1 MYLNP
6 THSSTDAAVAAQIVR
21 EQPLASLITTDE
33 AGLPQVSH
41 LPMHLNVDGQGGW
54 TLLAHMARANPQW
67 QQLQARPQALVT
79 FLGPNAY
86 MSPDVYA
93 DKARVPTWSYVA
105 VHCRVRARLIDAQ
118 DAAAKDALLKALIAD
133 HDPAYAAQWRSLD
146 AAFQQRMLAAIVAFE
161 LQVESWQCAVKLN
174 QHRPEAHAAMHAHY
188 AAGTEA
194 ERGLARWMERLGM
207 ASEPASQG
215 A

>member
-6 THSSTDAAVAAQIVR
+6 THSSSDAAVAAQIVR
-21 EQPLASLITTDE
+21 EQPLASLITTDD

-41 LPMHLNVDGQGGW
+41 LPMHLSVDGQGGW

-67 QQLQARPQALVT
+67 QQLQARPQALVS

-86 MSPDVYA
+86 MSPDVYQ

-105 VHCRVRARLIDAQ
+105 VHCRVWARPIDAQ
-118 DAAAKDALLKALIAD
+118 DLAAKDALLKALIGD

-161 LQVESWQCAVKLN
+161 LKVESWQCAVKLN

-188 AAGTEA
+188 AAGTES
-194 ERGLARWMERLGM
+194 ERALARWMERL
-207 ASEPASQG
+207 ALVP
-215 A
+215 

>member
-6 THSSTDAAVAAQIVR
+6 THSSSDAAVAAQIVR
-21 EQPLASLITTDE
+21 EQPLASLITTDD

-41 LPMHLNVDGQGGW
+41 LPMHLSVDGQGGW

-67 QQLQARPQALVT
+67 QQLQARPQALVS

-86 MSPDVYA
+86 MSPDVYQ

-105 VHCRVRARLIDAQ
+105 VHCRVRARPIDAQ
-118 DAAAKDALLKALIAD
+118 DLAAKDALLKTLIGD

-161 LQVESWQCAVKLN
+161 LKVESWQCAVKLK
-174 QHRPEAHAAMHAHY
+174 QHRPEAHAAMHARY
-188 AAGTEA
+188 AAGTEG
-194 ERGLARWMERLGM
+194 ERALARWMERL
-207 ASEPASQG
+207 ALVPVSIKQG
-215 A
+215 D